1 MLTGTPRTANPSSF
15 QKAPVNDLFE
25 VNEDLTHE
33 RVFLIL
39 IFYFQC
45 RFFVNRPFTNPIW

>member
-1 MLTGTPRTANPSSF
+1 MLTGTPRMANPSSF
-15 QKAPVNDLFE
+15 QKAPVNDLFDVKDE
-25 VNEDLTHE
+25 PPYE
-33 RVFLIL
+33 RIFLKL